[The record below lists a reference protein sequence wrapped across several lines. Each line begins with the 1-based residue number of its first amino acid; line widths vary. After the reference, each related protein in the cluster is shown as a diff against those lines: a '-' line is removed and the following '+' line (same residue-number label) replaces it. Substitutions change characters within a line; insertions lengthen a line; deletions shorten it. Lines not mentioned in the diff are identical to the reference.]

1 MRYQWIKKHRRHYP
15 LALMCRVLQVSASG
29 FYAWL
34 KRPPSKQRQRREE
47 IAQVAARS
55 YFESYRIYGYR
66 KVWEDLIEQNII
78 CCAETVRRVL
88 GDLGLFSRTKRK
100 FVVTT
105 DSNHAEP
112 VADNILDRD
121 FTATAPNQKWLTD
134 ITYIPTRE
142 GWLYLAAVLDVFS
155 RRVVGWSMS
164 EQIDTELTKSAL
176 YMATVQREVAPGLL
190 HHSDRG
196 VQYAAEAYQRKL
208 EDLKMICSMSGK
220 GDCWDNAMMESFF
233 GSLKTEWI
241 YGKNYLTRQEAK
253 QDVFKYIELF
263 YNQQRRHASL
273 DYVSP
278 AEFEKRHEVN
288 RNRDQDQAA

>member
-1 MRYQWIKKHRRHYP
+1 MRYQWIKKHHRRYP
-15 LALMCRVLQVSASG
+15 LVMMCRVLKVSTSG
-29 FYAWL
+29 FYDWD
-34 KRPPSKQRQRREE
+34 KRSPSKQQQRREK
-47 IAQVAARS
+47 IAQAAARS

-66 KVWEDLIEQNII
+66 KVWEDLIEQKIA
-78 CCAETVRRVL
+78 CCLETVRRVL
-88 GDLGLFSRTKRK
+88 RDLGLFSRTKRK

-105 DSNHAEP
+105 DSKHSQP

-121 FTATAPNQKWLTD
+121 FTAAAPNQKWLTD
-134 ITYIPTRE
+134 ITYIPTQE

-155 RRVVGWSMS
+155 RRIVGWSMS
-164 EQIDTELTKSAL
+164 ARIDTELTKSAL
-176 YMATVQREVAPGLL
+176 YMATVQRDVEPGLL

-208 EDLKMICSMSGK
+208 EDLEMVCSMSGK

-241 YGKNYLTRQEAK
+241 YGKNYLTREEAK

-263 YNQQRRHASL
+263 YNRQRRHASL
-273 DYVSP
+273 GYVSP
-278 AEFEKRHEVN
+278 AEFEKKYEVN
-288 RNRDQDQAA
+288 KDQAA

>member
-15 LALMCRVLQVSASG
+15 LALMCQVLQVSTSG
-29 FYAWL
+29 FYDWL
-34 KRPPSKQRQRREE
+34 KRPPSKQQQRKEK
-47 IAQVAARS
+47 IAQAATRF

-78 CCAETVRRVL
+78 CCPETVRRVL
-88 GDLGLFSRTKRK
+88 RDLGLFSRTKRK

-105 DSNHAEP
+105 DSKHSEP
-112 VADNILDRD
+112 VADNLLKRD
-121 FTATAPNQKWLTD
+121 FTAVAPNQKWLTD
-134 ITYIPTRE
+134 ITYIPTRQ

-164 EQIDTELTKSAL
+164 ERIDTELTKSAL
-176 YMATVQREVAPGLL
+176 SMATVQREVAPGLL

-196 VQYAAEAYQRKL
+196 VQYASEAYQQKL
-208 EDLKMICSMSGK
+208 ADLEIICSMSGK

-241 YGKNYLTRQEAK
+241 YGKDYSTRQEAK

-263 YNQQRRHASL
+263 YNRQRRHASL

-278 AEFEKRHEVN
+278 AEFEKRYEVN
-288 RNRDQDQAA
+288 QDQEQAA